1 MAASASTRLHIAI
14 IGGGLAGTTLANA
27 LNQIPHI
34 QIQVYEAAASFTERG
49 AAVALSTNALQA
61 LEQIFPLGS
70 KEALLKKAGA
80 VPLNS
85 VRSVVGSGP
94 HAGKIIFDSAGTE
107 SESEVVIHRAS
118 LLRELVAPLPE
129 DILHPNKRLS
139 SINPIP
145 GTRRIE
151 IAFEDGTK
159 DEFDGVIG
167 ADGIFSSVRSYVLQ
181 DEAHKYAATPA
192 GFWDCRNLVPMAR
205 AKAVLGEDLFAAD
218 RQCGWVGDS
227 AFLMHD
233 VLENRTMVQCVISAV
248 ERSPTDNRKRSLNRE
263 VLTQTLQSWL
273 DGPIA
278 KGMIELALDQD
289 DLHGYS
295 QWEHKDTPYY
305 STGAVCITGDAA
317 HAMTPWQGSGA
328 AVAFEDA
335 MILQELLSHVQ
346 SPMQIEAAFKA
357 YDALRRP
364 RCQRIIDSSRETGMI
379 LCGQNADAGLD
390 PEKLGQLLATK
401 WDFIAGLDME
411 EHKKDAVIKLNDCIE
426 ALNTT
431 EA

>member
-1 MAASASTRLHIAI
+1 MAASASTQLHIAI

-27 LNQIPHI
+27 LNQISHI
-34 QIQVYEAAASFTERG
+34 QVQVYEAAASFTERG

-61 LEQIFPLGS
+61 LEQIFPPGG
-70 KEALLKKAGA
+70 KDALLKKAGA

-107 SESEVVIHRAS
+107 SEVVVHRAS
-118 LLRELVAPLPE
+118 LLRELVSPLPQ

-139 SINPIP
+139 SIKPVP
-145 GTRRIE
+145 GTHHIE
-151 IAFEDGTK
+151 VAFEDGTK
-159 DEFDGVIG
+159 GEFDGVIG
-167 ADGIFSSVRSYVLQ
+167 ADGIFGSVRSHVLQ
-181 DEAHKYAATPA
+181 DKAQKYAATPA

-205 AKAVLGEDLFAAD
+205 AKAVLGEDLFAED
-218 RQCGWVGDS
+218 RQCGWVGDG

-233 VLENRTMVQCVISAV
+233 VLENSTMVQCVISAV
-248 ERSPTDNRKRSLNRE
+248 ERSPTNNRKRSLNRE
-263 VLTQTLQSWL
+263 ILTKTLQSWL

-295 QWEHKDTPYY
+295 QWEHKATPYY
-305 STGAVCITGDAA
+305 SAGAICIIGDAA

-328 AVAFEDA
+328 AMAFEDA
-335 MILQELLSHVQ
+335 MVMQELLSHVQ
-346 SPMQIEAAFKA
+346 SPTQIEAAFKV

-364 RCQRIIDSSRETGMI
+364 RCQRVIDSSRETGMI

-401 WDFIAGLDME
+401 WDFIAGLDMK
-411 EHKKDAVIKLNDCIE
+411 EHKKDAVAKLNDCISE
-426 ALNTT
+426 ALNLT